1 MARRDGLSRWP
12 AAMARRDGP
21 PRPLRRVGLEVLACD
36 LGRRR
41 VGWAGPA
48 GAGVDAAAK
57 HDESGKREQGP
68 GCERAPVAGEG
79 RDGTEDDRTEALGQ
93 VEEAAHG
100 ADDRRPLL
108 LGDVGERE
116 RQDGRVQQRYPTR
129 EDDRADD
136 EAHRRGPCGDDRHAE
151 RAETGRTGAGAPG
164 TEGVGQARPDDP
176 DREDHRPV
184 EQEDPARVR
193 APDIR
198 HVQRNERDEAGEADE
213 AEEEHESGT
222 ERRSLDERRS
232 LGSVCRSKPR
242 DVAGGEPDH
251 RADGCQPGGE
261 EPHRVE
267 SGPPEDGFAERGT
280 ECEPAVHRDR
290 PVADGL
296 APAER
301 RGEAI
306 SYWSVAVYGGLAFGP
321 ALGEAVL
328 GRTRFDSVWL
338 LAAGLAAVGAVIG
351 LATRDVARLRPA
363 DGAKRP
369 PLIQRS
375 ALGPGLVLFLGLV
388 GLAGFVAFVP
398 LYVSDIGI
406 SDSSGLF
413 LLYGAMILAIRI
425 IGARL
430 PDTLGPRR
438 AGTGAT
444 GFGALGMA
452 IIAAW
457 ASPVGLVV
465 GTIVFACGISLLYPA
480 VLTLALTDIA
490 EEERASVVGTVSS
503 FFDLSQ
509 GFGAVIL
516 GAVAALAGYRGAF
529 AAGALFSLAGLIV
542 LRSGIDPRTR
552 RTGPSDAAAAES
564 ARENLEPDPP

>member
-1 MARRDGLSRWP
+1 VARRPRLLTKELVLVILAGSAYFLSLGVLLP
-12 AAMARRDGP
+12 VV
-21 PRPLRRVGLEVLACD
+21 PLYVG
-36 LGRRR
+36 
-41 VGWAGPA
+41 
-48 GAGVDAAAK
+48 
-57 HDESGKREQGP
+57 
-68 GCERAPVAGEG
+68 
-79 RDGTEDDRTEALGQ
+79 
-93 VEEAAHG
+93 
-100 ADDRRPLL
+100 
-108 LGDVGERE
+108 
-116 RQDGRVQQRYPTR
+116 
-129 EDDRADD
+129 
-136 EAHRRGPCGDDRHAE
+136 
-151 RAETGRTGAGAPG
+151 
-164 TEGVGQARPDDP
+164 
-176 DREDHRPV
+176 
-184 EQEDPARVR
+184 
-193 APDIR
+193 
-198 HVQRNERDEAGEADE
+198 
-213 AEEEHESGT
+213 
-222 ERRSLDERRS
+222 RS
-232 LGSVCRSKPR
+232 LGGGSLAVGFEVGVFSLGAVLLRPL
-242 DVAGGEPDH
+242 AGRLGDRWGRRLLIVGGATIVSISALAYLAAGDFVSLAMVRMLGGVGE
-251 RADGCQPGGE
+251 AAFFVG
-261 EPHRVE
+261 
-267 SGPPEDGFAERGT
+267 AGT
-280 ECEPAVHRDR
+280 LVTD
-290 PVADGL
+290 L

-406 SDSSGLF
+406 SDSSGIF

-552 RTGPSDAAAAES
+552 RTGPSDAAAAEI

>member
-1 MARRDGLSRWP
+1 VARRPRLLTKELVLVILAGSAYFLSLGVLLP
-12 AAMARRDGP
+12 VV
-21 PRPLRRVGLEVLACD
+21 PLYVG
-36 LGRRR
+36 
-41 VGWAGPA
+41 
-48 GAGVDAAAK
+48 
-57 HDESGKREQGP
+57 
-68 GCERAPVAGEG
+68 
-79 RDGTEDDRTEALGQ
+79 
-93 VEEAAHG
+93 
-100 ADDRRPLL
+100 
-108 LGDVGERE
+108 
-116 RQDGRVQQRYPTR
+116 
-129 EDDRADD
+129 
-136 EAHRRGPCGDDRHAE
+136 
-151 RAETGRTGAGAPG
+151 
-164 TEGVGQARPDDP
+164 
-176 DREDHRPV
+176 
-184 EQEDPARVR
+184 
-193 APDIR
+193 
-198 HVQRNERDEAGEADE
+198 
-213 AEEEHESGT
+213 
-222 ERRSLDERRS
+222 RS
-232 LGSVCRSKPR
+232 LGGGSLAVGFEVGVFSLGAVLLRPL
-242 DVAGGEPDH
+242 AGRLGDRWGRRLLIVGGATIVSISALAYLAAGDFVSLAVVRMLGGVGE
-251 RADGCQPGGE
+251 AAFFVG
-261 EPHRVE
+261 
-267 SGPPEDGFAERGT
+267 AGT
-280 ECEPAVHRDR
+280 LVTD
-290 PVADGL
+290 L

-406 SDSSGLF
+406 SDSSGIF

-552 RTGPSDAAAAES
+552 RTGPSDAAAAEI